1 MIAFWCV
8 AILVRDMEDDA
19 SAKKLL
25 FAIGIANIINLAS
38 VIPNI
43 INPEV
48 NPPAPAVVAILTL
61 TGLAFYS
68 SKVSN

>member
-1 MIAFWCV
+1 MIAFGCV
-8 AILVRDMEDDA
+8 AILVRDMEDYA

-25 FAIGIANIINLAS
+25 FATGVANIINLAS
-38 VIPNI
+38 VIPHI

-48 NPPAPAVVAILTL
+48 NPPVPAVVVILTL

-68 SKVSN
+68 SKVSK